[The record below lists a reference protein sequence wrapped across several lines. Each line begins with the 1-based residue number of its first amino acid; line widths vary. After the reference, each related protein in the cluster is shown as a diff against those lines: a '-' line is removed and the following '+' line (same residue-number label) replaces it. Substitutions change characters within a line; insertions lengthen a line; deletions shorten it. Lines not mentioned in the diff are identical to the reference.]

1 MRLNLETKV
10 SMTNKKEY
18 LQTKVD
24 ERNLP
29 NVSIITWG
37 NTKKMYQVSSRT
49 SNKIS
54 SFVVTFD
61 SRDTPNINS
70 IDTLLDEQENFFNS
84 EK

>member
-1 MRLNLETKV
+1 
-10 SMTNKKEY
+10 MTNKKEY

-49 SNKIS
+49 SDKIS

-84 EK
+84 DK